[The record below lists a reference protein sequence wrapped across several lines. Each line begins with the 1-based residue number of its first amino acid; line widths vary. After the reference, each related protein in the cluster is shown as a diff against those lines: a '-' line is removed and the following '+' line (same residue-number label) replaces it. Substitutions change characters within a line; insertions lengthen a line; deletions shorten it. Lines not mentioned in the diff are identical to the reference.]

1 MSFYAFDLFLH
12 ENSLLLFF
20 SFYFAIFNTPCTILQ
35 KFQFWHIS
43 PIFHV
48 ESLIDKKK
56 KNKKKSLFRYSSK
69 ILEGIERNIQ
79 KKKKKYITFEIQ
91 LWCIINVIIAISAR
105 HQRRVKPPPVG
116 KRQIL
121 RLAAMDILVGGLI
134 TWRRELQ

>member
-56 KNKKKSLFRYSSK
+56 KTKKKVYSVTRQKFLKGSNE
-69 ILEGIERNIQ
+69 IS